1 MPIAPGNP
9 SPPGGG
15 DPAAARRIRRT
26 AWLLGFIAVAFYV
39 GFIAVTALNR

>member
-1 MPIAPGNP
+1 MPMAPGNP

-15 DPAAARRIRRT
+15 EPAAARRIRRT

-39 GFIAVTALNR
+39 GFIAVTALSR